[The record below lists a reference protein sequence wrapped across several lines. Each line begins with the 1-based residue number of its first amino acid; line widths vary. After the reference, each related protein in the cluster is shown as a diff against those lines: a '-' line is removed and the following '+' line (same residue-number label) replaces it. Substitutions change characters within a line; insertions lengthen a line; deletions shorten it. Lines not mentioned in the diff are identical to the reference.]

1 MREKLL
7 AAAPE
12 AKTQDGISYFSGGVG
27 EDERQELAAAAPGF
41 NLKVVTAL
49 RSGDYL
55 SDVKVQIADAE
66 GKKLL
71 ETVLEGPWLF
81 VKLEPARYR
90 VEAEAAGKVLHKTV
104 SVRGKGQQI
113 VVFHWP
119 EQRWHGLQQPRLR
132 VDCRAGDG
140 IPPSTAPQG

>member
-12 AKTQDGISYFSGGVG
+12 VKTQDGISYFSGGVG
-27 EDERQELAAAAPGF
+27 EDERQELAAAAQGF

-49 RSGDYL
+49 RSGDY
-55 SDVKVQIADAE
+55 
-66 GKKLL
+66 LL

-90 VEAEAAGKVLHKTV
+90 VEAEAAGKVLHKTI

-119 EQRWHGLQQPRLR
+119 EQRWRGLQQPRLR